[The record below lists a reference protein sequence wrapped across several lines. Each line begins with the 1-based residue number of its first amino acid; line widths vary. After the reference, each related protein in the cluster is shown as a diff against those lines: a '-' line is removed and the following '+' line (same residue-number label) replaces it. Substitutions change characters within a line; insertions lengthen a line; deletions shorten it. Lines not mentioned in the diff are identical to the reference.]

1 MTESVKAESITM
13 VEASFHRHREAVEKA
28 KSLGP
33 LLVTAGRKLKE
44 VLFSG
49 GKVLM
54 MGNGGSA
61 ADAQHFA
68 AEIVVR
74 YKKDRAAYPAIA
86 LNTDAS
92 MMTATGNDLAF
103 DYIFSRQ
110 VAAFAK
116 PGDIVVGFTTSGNS
130 ANVIEGILE
139 ARRRGCYTIG
149 FLGRDGGKLAG
160 LVDLALVV
168 DYGET
173 ARIQEVHMLMYHI
186 LCELFEESL

>member
-1 MTESVKAESITM
+1 MKAESL
-13 VEASFHRHREAVEKA
+13 V
-28 KSLGP
+28 P
-33 LLVTAGRKLKE
+33 LLVTAGQKLNE
-44 VLFSG
+44 VLLSG

-92 MMTATGNDLAF
+92 MMTAAGNDYSF
-103 DYIFSRQ
+103 DAIFSRQ

-116 PGDIVVGFTTSGNS
+116 PGDLVVGFTTSGNS
-130 ANVIEGILE
+130 ANVVEGILE
-139 ARRRGCYTIG
+139 ARKRGCFTIG
-149 FLGRDGGKLAG
+149 FLGRDGGKLKG

-168 DYGET
+168 DDDET
-173 ARIQEVHMLMYHI
+173 ARIQEVHELMYHI
-186 LCELFEESL
+186 LCELFEDGL